1 MRVPNAHSA
10 LIADSK
16 LREYLLSPEHP
27 VGRYKAQYFRGL
39 GYSRDDP
46 ERLAA
51 DLREILSNEVVDT
64 AEIEFGTKYVVHGD
78 LVSPSGATTSIVTVW
93 IILTGDDAPKLVTAY
108 PGDSDE
114 D

>member
-1 MRVPNAHSA
+1 VRVPNAQSA

-27 VGRYKAQYFRGL
+27 VGRYKARFFRGL

-51 DLREILSNEVVDT
+51 DLREILNNEVEGA
-64 AEIEFGTKYVVHGD
+64 AEIEFGTEYVVHGD
-78 LVSPSGATTSIVTVW
+78 LVSPNGATTAIVTVW
-93 IILTGDDAPKLVTAY
+93 IIVTGAHTPKLVTAY
-108 PGDSDE
+108 PGDNHE

>member
-1 MRVPNAHSA
+1 VKVPNARSA
-10 LIADSK
+10 LIEDSK

-27 VGRYKAQYFRGL
+27 VGRYKARFFRAL
-39 GYSRDDP
+39 GYTRDDP

-51 DLREILSNEVVDT
+51 DLREILRNEVEDT
-64 AEIEFGTKYVVHGD
+64 ADIEFGTKYVVRGH
-78 LVSPSGATTSIVTVW
+78 LVSPNGATTTVVTVW
-93 IILTGDDAPKLVTAY
+93 IILTGRDIPKLVTAY